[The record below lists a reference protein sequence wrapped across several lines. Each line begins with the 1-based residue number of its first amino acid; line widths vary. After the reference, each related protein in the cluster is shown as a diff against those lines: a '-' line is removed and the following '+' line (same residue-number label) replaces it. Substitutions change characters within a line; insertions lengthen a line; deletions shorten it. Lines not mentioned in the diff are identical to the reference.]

1 MTGRALLW
9 WVTVGDGVW
18 WRGWSERRQE
28 RPRTQLRRSRQ
39 QPHAYTYI
47 PCPPPGSAVQGSGT
61 LAAPPLRS
69 LRHAAMAWRTLRR
82 TARDTEA
89 AWQSS
94 WEVRKQSARWSPKGS
109 SAASSALGSTS
120 WRLAMELVMEVLLGG
135 HRSGLSRPDRT
146 ATWDRARDSQPSPAC
161 IQRDGDHVLETRGPR
176 CCCRPPELTACLYS
190 IAERHQLVLA
200 ENNRCRRG
208 P

>member
-146 ATWDRARDSQPSPAC
+146 ATWDRARDSQPSSGLHSARRRSRA
-161 IQRDGDHVLETRGPR
+161 RDPRVRGVVVAR
-176 CCCRPPELTACLYS
+176 ELTACLYS